1 MCTSNFIHNIIRVL
15 FLKCKVGTAPAIHM
29 ASQRGYAPVA
39 EPDAQ
44 IQEIDMFAPSLNESL
59 KRSLIGGLGATM
71 FGLTC
76 LLAAAAPATAY
87 AQAAPATLAQP
98 ANTPQ
103 S

>member
-1 MCTSNFIHNIIRVL
+1 
-15 FLKCKVGTAPAIHM
+15 
-29 ASQRGYAPVA
+29 
-39 EPDAQ
+39 
-44 IQEIDMFAPSLNESL
+44 MFAPSLNESL

-87 AQAAPATLAQP
+87 AHAVPATLAQP

>member
-1 MCTSNFIHNIIRVL
+1 
-15 FLKCKVGTAPAIHM
+15 
-29 ASQRGYAPVA
+29 
-39 EPDAQ
+39 
-44 IQEIDMFAPSLNESL
+44 MFAPVLNENL

-87 AQAAPATLAQP
+87 AAEVPATLAQP
-98 ANTPQ
+98 AHTPQ